1 MITSSLTI
9 VVNKAEIE
17 KRTAISINSREY
29 YYNKWK
35 SLIEKKF
42 GRYQILIQLVRL
54 YNIRLAFHCTFVA
67 RLHYKIP

>member
-42 GRYQILIQLVRL
+42 G
-54 YNIRLAFHCTFVA
+54 C
-67 RLHYKIP
+67 